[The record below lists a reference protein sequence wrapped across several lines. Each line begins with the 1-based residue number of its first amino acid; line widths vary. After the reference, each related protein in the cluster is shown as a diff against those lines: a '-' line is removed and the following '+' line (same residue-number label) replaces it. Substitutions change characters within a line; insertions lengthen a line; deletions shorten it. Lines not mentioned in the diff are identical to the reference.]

1 MSFLKSIFSF
11 IVDAARQVAW
21 ASHKIFSIWTGR
33 RWFKYFLLLA
43 LYLVSL
49 IFVTRFSGYPA
60 LAILM
65 IMVLLNLG
73 INIFYFEMRSEE
85 QEVIDGLLFRK
96 EDETTVIQSG
106 VMGDVSEVPIP
117 PEAPRTSFL
126 TRENEKLYTP
136 GVILVT
142 NAFQIIC
149 FGCICAEIYRIS
161 GSGAFTSNT
170 HPTFLSWL
178 IFTLENVFRA
188 ADIVDFFEAYGVQFR
203 DIQYHGIFAGTIVAI
218 FRLLV
223 DILLIQ
229 AIAQYVAFEKRKN
242 KVIQALAI
250 DSENAKLQAKRI
262 GDSIIPNVIEALN
275 SQNMKTRE
283 QAIELLGQ
291 MKAKQAIPFLNRLL
305 EDKDEEIRVKVIKAF
320 KHINDKS
327 VIPHLTK
334 WLYDS
339 ELRVECAAIET
350 IGEMGDKSA
359 LPYLHKKFDEAIG
372 YPKQCVAQALKNFM
386 DTENIKFL
394 RDRLCSLEP
403 EIEREVLSSLHT
415 MAMNVNQLENANQK
429 KDIKRE
435 FSNTVETLIH
445 ILKNQSS
452 LNRDFAALVLGE
464 IKDKNS
470 KQVFIDLL
478 DDKNENVQLAIIE
491 ALREF
496 HDASVIPIL
505 EKKLTN
511 ENPIIQEVTKNTIGL
526 LQHWA
531 TT

>member
-106 VMGDVSEVPIP
+106 IMGDVNEIPIP

-203 DIQYHGIFAGTIVAI
+203 DIQYHGIFAGTLVAI

-229 AIAQYVAFEKRKN
+229 AIAQYIAFEKRKN

-291 MKAKQAIPFLNRLL
+291 MKARKAAKVLCELL
-305 EDKDEEIRVKVIKAF
+305 EDKEPEIRKKAAIALRYIKELATVTCLA
-320 KHINDKS
+320 KS
-327 VIPHLTK
+327 
-334 WLYDS
+334 LYDP
-339 ELRVECAAIET
+339 EDPVQWEAISSLA
-350 IGEMGDKSA
+350 EMGDA
-359 LPYLHKKFDEAIG
+359 AIPYLHKKFNESHG
-372 YPKQCVAQALKNFM
+372 YTQKYVAEALKNFM
-386 DTENIKFL
+386 DAGNVKFIREKL
-394 RDRLCSLEP
+394 TVQGE
-403 EIEREVLSSLHT
+403 EVKIEVLFSLT
-415 MAMNVNQLENANQK
+415 TIASKYKYLDNEAKKERIAQELRETVQSLIQILLDENASCRN
-429 KDIKRE
+429 
-435 FSNTVETLIH
+435 FV
-445 ILKNQSS
+445 S
-452 LNRDFAALVLGE
+452 LALGS
-464 IKDKNS
+464 IKDKRAIHPLI
-470 KQVFIDLL
+470 KVLEDKDERVQVS
-478 DDKNENVQLAIIE
+478 AIE
-491 ALREF
+491 ALGELDDIF
-496 HDASVIPIL
+496 VIPYL
-505 EKKLTN
+505 EKKLTS
-511 ENPIIQEVTKNTIGL
+511 ENKEVKETAEKIIGL
-526 LQHWA
+526 LGYHNEK
-531 TT
+531 